1 MLIAD
6 DDWIAIR
13 AARMDGLATYFGNPV
28 SEHADVHMDLTGIGT
43 LVAASSRREIN
54 TLSCVRFGPEFG
66 EKQVFRIRILGPGE
80 APKQS
85 VSGALRGTVLFGETV
100 TQRLLEERLEQG
112 YSIRATRL
120 TEEFAWKDYRAKQP
134 EDSLPLCAIDEE
146 GAVRLSLDA
155 EKFAAKPGWVV
166 LALSKRQQEAVT
178 QGAPA
183 DPGTNGLAPLNEQE
197 EAARA

>member
-1 MLIAD
+1 MG
-6 DDWIAIR
+6 
-13 AARMDGLATYFGNPV
+13 AA
-28 SEHADVHMDLTGIGT
+28 
-43 LVAASSRREIN
+43 
-54 TLSCVRFGPEFG
+54 
-66 EKQVFRIRILGPGE
+66 LGPGE